1 MRVQNITTPYLWAG
15 IRRISH
21 GMQHFGEWKQISSE
35 KQAEVINTIHFVFQR
50 KEFVVK
56 YFKIIVVVLS
66 FSLTLYIQHVNNT
79 AQIAELETKCIGL
92 EVEIKNQYDRI
103 NAMKLDKSVFEA
115 TMMQLNTVQND
126 LHEIRADIR
135 ELLKCQNLHK

>member
-1 MRVQNITTPYLWAG
+1 MEQ
-15 IRRISH
+15 
-21 GMQHFGEWKQISSE
+21 F
-35 KQAEVINTIHFVFQR
+35 

-56 YFKIIVVVLS
+56 YFKIIVVLLS

>member
-1 MRVQNITTPYLWAG
+1 MEQ
-15 IRRISH
+15 
-21 GMQHFGEWKQISSE
+21 F
-35 KQAEVINTIHFVFQR
+35 

-135 ELLKCQNLHK
+135 ELLKCQNLHKLPDIYTAVYDKYYLCENHRFSGTFPHEAWRTGRPERAGRGGPVR

>member
-1 MRVQNITTPYLWAG
+1 MEQL
-15 IRRISH
+15 
-21 GMQHFGEWKQISSE
+21 
-35 KQAEVINTIHFVFQR
+35 
-50 KEFVVK
+50 KEFVMK

-92 EVEIKNQYDRI
+92 EVEI

-135 ELLKCQNLHK
+135 ELLKCQGTHK

>member
-1 MRVQNITTPYLWAG
+1 MEQ
-15 IRRISH
+15 
-21 GMQHFGEWKQISSE
+21 F
-35 KQAEVINTIHFVFQR
+35 

-79 AQIAELETKCIGL
+79 AQIAELE
-92 EVEIKNQYDRI
+92 
-103 NAMKLDKSVFEA
+103 
-115 TMMQLNTVQND
+115 
-126 LHEIRADIR
+126 IRADIR

>member
-1 MRVQNITTPYLWAG
+1 MEQL
-15 IRRISH
+15 
-21 GMQHFGEWKQISSE
+21 
-35 KQAEVINTIHFVFQR
+35 
-50 KEFVVK
+50 KEFVMK

-79 AQIAELETKCIGL
+79 AQIAELETNIGL

-135 ELLKCQNLHK
+135 ELLKCQGTHK

>member
-1 MRVQNITTPYLWAG
+1 M
-15 IRRISH
+15 
-21 GMQHFGEWKQISSE
+21 
-35 KQAEVINTIHFVFQR
+35 
-50 KEFVVK
+50 K

-92 EVEIKNQYDRI
+92 EVNQYDRI

>member
-1 MRVQNITTPYLWAG
+1 MEQ
-15 IRRISH
+15 
-21 GMQHFGEWKQISSE
+21 F
-35 KQAEVINTIHFVFQR
+35 

-92 EVEIKNQYDRI
+92 EVEIEP
-103 NAMKLDKSVFEA
+103 V
-115 TMMQLNTVQND
+115 
-126 LHEIRADIR
+126 
-135 ELLKCQNLHK
+135 

>member
-1 MRVQNITTPYLWAG
+1 MEQL
-15 IRRISH
+15 
-21 GMQHFGEWKQISSE
+21 
-35 KQAEVINTIHFVFQR
+35 
-50 KEFVVK
+50 KEFVMK

-126 LHEIRADIR
+126 LHENPCRYP
-135 ELLKCQNLHK
+135 

>member
-1 MRVQNITTPYLWAG
+1 MYH
-15 IRRISH
+15 ISH
-21 GMQHFGEWKQISSE
+21 GIGRATPSWH
-35 KQAEVINTIHFVFQR
+35 
-50 KEFVVK
+50 
-56 YFKIIVVVLS
+56 
-66 FSLTLYIQHVNNT
+66 
-79 AQIAELETKCIGL
+79 IAGYTTPPKAKLETKCIGL

-135 ELLKCQNLHK
+135 ELLKCQGTHK

>member
-1 MRVQNITTPYLWAG
+1 MEQ
-15 IRRISH
+15 
-21 GMQHFGEWKQISSE
+21 F
-35 KQAEVINTIHFVFQR
+35 

-103 NAMKLDKSVFEA
+103 NRMKLGGLAGRRGLVVEDLSGEDRKNKGGLVLLEEAYMDEFVWFIPEKSVTYE
-115 TMMQLNTVQND
+115 
-126 LHEIRADIR
+126 
-135 ELLKCQNLHK
+135 

>member
-1 MRVQNITTPYLWAG
+1 MEQ
-15 IRRISH
+15 
-21 GMQHFGEWKQISSE
+21 F
-35 KQAEVINTIHFVFQR
+35 

-115 TMMQLNTVQND
+115 C
-126 LHEIRADIR
+126 
-135 ELLKCQNLHK
+135 LLYTSPSPRDS

>member
-1 MRVQNITTPYLWAG
+1 MEQ
-15 IRRISH
+15 
-21 GMQHFGEWKQISSE
+21 F
-35 KQAEVINTIHFVFQR
+35 

-115 TMMQLNTVQND
+115 TMMQLNTVQNELSRMKLGGLAGRRGLVVED
-126 LHEIRADIR
+126 LSGEDRKNKGGLV
-135 ELLKCQNLHK
+135 LLEEAYMDEFVWFIPEKSVTYE

>member
-1 MRVQNITTPYLWAG
+1 MEQ
-15 IRRISH
+15 
-21 GMQHFGEWKQISSE
+21 F
-35 KQAEVINTIHFVFQR
+35 

-115 TMMQLNTVQND
+115 TMMQLNTVQNAVSV
-126 LHEIRADIR
+126 LLQIYYIQVSNKSPYFPWQPSHNLFLSATKLIGEYLPS
-135 ELLKCQNLHK
+135 LLKTDGFLFF